1 MRKRVWLVGL
11 ILVSILSLYLG
22 TTSTGQVYAQ
32 EGPNLLRNGDFEEGQ
47 AGQAWPFQDGIPEV
61 QVAPGWRAFW
71 LDDPPPYVAPPP
83 DYCQGDPKCAWGRP
97 EFRGTAAYE
106 YPNRVRSG
114 QFSQK
119 YFSYNRQ
126 HEAGLYQQVSGI
138 QPGTRLR
145 FSVWI
150 QTWSCMPESSEKWN
164 VCPAGDR
171 SYNPAPMHIWVGID
185 PTGGTNWAAPT
196 VVRSPEREAY
206 DQWTLFEVEATAES
220 DTVTVFIH
228 TRADWQDRIP
238 RINNDV
244 YIDDAS
250 LVVVTPPTSTPPPP
264 PPTATPGPSPTPLPT
279 PTPRPDGAIV
289 HIVQA
294 GDTLS
299 SIAAQYG
306 VTVDQIRELNAGSIG
321 PNNLIRVGQELVIAI
336 PSVTPTPSPT
346 PVSPTP
352 AASPTTATG
361 SICVVAF
368 HDRDGDGLWQ
378 KGTEELLPNAVFSL
392 SDAVGLVGQYTTDG
406 LSEPYC
412 FAGLAAGTY
421 TVAMEPPSGY
431 AASGPSTAMVA
442 LPGPVSVDVAM
453 GAQRSETSDEG
464 TETPTAQE
472 PTETPTEEPATS
484 PSFLQQA
491 LQWGARV
498 SGILL
503 LAIAVALAVLF
514 ALSRRRR

>member
-1 MRKRVWLVGL
+1 MTRKRSWLIALTL
-11 ILVSILSLYLG
+11 ISIFSLWLG
-22 TTSTGQVYAQ
+22 ASGAEQVRAQ

-71 LDDPPPYVAPPP
+71 LDDPPSYVAPPP

-97 EFRGTAAYE
+97 EFRGTAVYE

-164 VCPAGDR
+164 VCPTGDR
-171 SYNPAPMHIWVGID
+171 SHNPAPMHIWVGID

-250 LVVVTPPTSTPPPP
+250 LVAVTPPSPTPLPP

-289 HIVQA
+289 HIVQP
-294 GDTLS
+294 GDTLYG
-299 SIAAQYG
+299 IALQYG
-306 VTVDQIRELNAGSIG
+306 VSVDQIKELNAGSIG
-321 PNNLIRVGQELVIAI
+321 SSGLIRVGQELVIAI
-336 PSVTPTPSPT
+336 PSVTPTPSPG
-346 PVSPTP
+346 PASPTP
-352 AASPTTATG
+352 AASPTAEAG
-361 SICVVAF
+361 SICVSAF
-368 HDRDGDGLWQ
+368 HDRNGDGFRQ
-378 KGTEELLPNAVFSL
+378 GEVEELLPNAVFSL
-392 SDAVGLVGQYTTDG
+392 RDAAGLVGQYTTDG
-406 LSEPYC
+406 LSEPHC
-412 FAGLAAGTY
+412 FDGLAAGTY
-421 TVAMEPPSGY
+421 TVAMEPPVGY
-431 AASGPSTAMVA
+431 ATSGPSTVMVA
-442 LPGPVSVDVAM
+442 LPGPISVSVEM
-453 GAQRSETSDEG
+453 GARRSETAEEA
-464 TETPTAQE
+464 TATPASE
-472 PTETPTEEPATS
+472 EPTEEPEPSS

-498 SGILL
+498 SGLLL